1 MDEQS
6 IGDLLISG
14 LDDSGK
20 EGDQGSEVGGQEKE
34 TDDSL
39 IRGFDDWGRPED
51 RGQRTEV
58 RRKRQMIR

>member
-39 IRGFDDWGRPED
+39 IRGFDDWGGMRD
-51 RGQRTEV
+51 A
-58 RRKRQMIR
+58 